1 MICKSYREAGVNWAI
16 YERQPGWTEHYTRG
30 NRGELSTIREATVV
44 LLLMKWTPSDM
55 EMALDSR
62 IPEWIKK
69 VELWCSWKSL
79 HCSSS
84 CNSRIALVKNT
95 MARLEG
101 EREDWI
107 VTQTD
112 ICTWSLT
119 LLACKGHF
127 NQTKSGGLNS
137 FYWPKPPRHC
147 ESHVSIFHIWTKCR
161 SPHIAGWTRWY
172 IIYLLF
178 VTQKFLCV

>member
-1 MICKSYREAGVNWAI
+1 MIYRTRGEHANHYATDAVPKVK
-16 YERQPGWTEHYTRG
+16 RQNDKQWSAKATEKPGWTEQYTRG

-107 VTQTD
+107 VITTNKTY
-112 ICTWSLT
+112 CWSSVTFRPLFPNMSSESLVCYLT
-119 LLACKGHF
+119 F
-127 NQTKSGGLNS
+127 
-137 FYWPKPPRHC
+137 
-147 ESHVSIFHIWTKCR
+147 
-161 SPHIAGWTRWY
+161 RW
-172 IIYLLF
+172 
-178 VTQKFLCV
+178 